1 MFEPREPSFE
11 DRIAQKVVAR
21 LLPYLQ
27 SGKSNGKQ
35 PLPKR
40 LLTVK
45 EAASYLGRPSPSAV
59 YKLVSR
65 HEIPVVR
72 HGRNVRFDVRELN
85 KWIESD
91 KG

>member
-1 MFEPREPSFE
+1 MFDQNFV
-11 DRIAQKVVAR
+11 DRLAQAVAAKILAQLR
-21 LLPYLQ
+21 
-27 SGKSNGKQ
+27 NGNGNGGGGV
-35 PLPKR
+35 PKR

-45 EAASYLGRPSPSAV
+45 EAAAYIGRPSPSAV

>member
-1 MFEPREPSFE
+1 MLEPREPSFE
-11 DRIAQKVVAR
+11 DRIARKVEALLIPYFQKI
-21 LLPYLQ
+21 
-27 SGKSNGKQ
+27 NGAQ
-35 PLPKR
+35 PMRKR

-45 EAASYLGRPSPSAV
+45 EAAAYLGRRMPSAV

-85 KWIESD
+85 KWIEGD

>member
-1 MFEPREPSFE
+1 MFDQAFV
-11 DRIAQKVVAR
+11 DRLAQAVAAKILVQLR
-21 LLPYLQ
+21 NGNGNGN
-27 SGKSNGKQ
+27 SGV
-35 PLPKR
+35 PKR

-45 EAASYLGRPSPSAV
+45 EAAAYLGRRTPSAV
-59 YKLVSR
+59 YKLVAR